1 MIRLSV
7 GLIVASLTAPSA
19 FAGDAPEFG
28 PSEKKPVD
36 THCAA
41 LGEGFFAVAGS
52 SACVRITGRISAGAG
67 FAGPGPARAL
77 DPRVGGGASGFDTR
91 AAVSGDI
98 RFDTEAGPA
107 RIYVG
112 VQKDTNP
119 RWRVGDQ

>member
-7 GLIVASLTAPSA
+7 GLIVASLAAPST
-19 FAGDAPEFG
+19 FAGDAPQFG
-28 PSEKKPVD
+28 QSAKKPVD
-36 THCAA
+36 AHCAA

-52 SACVRITGRISAGAG
+52 NACVRITGRISAGAG

-77 DPRVGGGASGFDTR
+77 DSHIGGAASGFDAQ

-112 VQKDTNP
+112 VKKDTNP
-119 RWRVGDQ
+119 RWGADQ